1 MLAKLGPQ
9 AVPDDE
15 HYLWPCN
22 VATWHHWLHLQT
34 QWRTGAAGATGLDYA
49 GVLAYLRECGLR
61 GKKRKEAFEC
71 IRAAELAT
79 LQAWRDNKS
88 K

>member
-34 QWRTGAAGATGLDYA
+34 QWRTGAAGATGLDYT
-49 GVLAYLRECGLR
+49 GVLAYLDDCDLTADD
-61 GKKRKEAFEC
+61 RKDAFAG
-71 IRAAELAT
+71 IRAAEIAT
-79 LQAWRDNKS
+79 LQAWRAKKN
-88 K
+88 